1 MKRQFE
7 RISEVEKR
15 EREREKIGAV
25 KVKLAAFMWRKRSV
39 KSL

>member
-7 RISEVEKR
+7 RISEVE

-25 KVKLAAFMWRKRSV
+25 EVKLAAFMWRKRSV